1 MPKTLCGPYCM
12 LFGSTAGLT
21 GGLSISSAT
30 VSLTVEVVTY
40 ELWWNEVNECI
51 TCDLE
56 LVQGQAYKLCP
67 GTSIAAAS
75 VQICCRGTLL

>member
-1 MPKTLCGPYCM
+1 MPKLQKKTLCGPYCM

-40 ELWWNEVNECI
+40 ELWSMN
-51 TCDLE
+51 
-56 LVQGQAYKLCP
+56 VQHVTWSWYRDKHISC
-67 GTSIAAAS
+67 
-75 VQICCRGTLL
+75 VQVHP